1 MTAWSELGEEERR
14 LFIAESEELVDTL
27 ESGLLA
33 LERGEVDAGLVD
45 EIFRA
50 AHTLKGSAA
59 TAGLEGMAGLTHAM
73 ENLLDEVRA
82 GRRSPGS
89 GEVELL
95 LRAVDFLRETLAAV
109 AAGEHPPEPPEA
121 LYAALDAAV
130 AGGETAAAVP
140 ASTVAGTTPDTGA
153 TSDTGAGSTGNGR
166 TASAPQSQPAARAD
180 WRVEAQLD
188 PECPMPA
195 VRALQ
200 VLLALEPLGEVVA
213 SDPSREAIEAEWSG
227 RVVRVWLRGG
237 DREAVGAALRSI
249 PDLTRVRVE
258 PAAPPSPQRQ
268 ARSAEDRTI
277 RVDVD
282 LLDRLLNLVG
292 ELVIDRGRL
301 ARVGQRLAERNGA
314 QDLAEE
320 LSRVTAHL
328 GRVTGALQEVVL
340 KTRMLP
346 VAYVF
351 RRFPRLVRDLAAQ
364 LGKEVEL
371 EVSGEDTELDRSL
384 LDVIA
389 DPLLH
394 LVRNALDHGIEPPEE
409 RLRLGKP
416 RVGRLLLSASQ
427 EGHHVLIRLEDDGRG
442 IDPDRVRATAV
453 RKGLLSPERAAALG
467 DREVL
472 DLLFAPGFSTASNV
486 TDVSGRGVGLD
497 VVRKNVEGAGGRV
510 EIESTPGRGTAFVL
524 VLPLTL
530 ATLRALLVRVDRDV
544 YAIPL
549 ASVAEVLQV
558 EPAGVT
564 SLQGRWATTVRG
576 RVVPLFWLR
585 QYAEPGFR
593 PGRPAR
599 PVLAVLVHHQ
609 GRWVGLVVDRLLGEQ
624 EVVVKGLGRLLA
636 GVRGLSGVT
645 ILGDGSLAL
654 ILDVPALIACLA
666 ADAARDAARNPSD
679 ASRDPGPASSRDRG
693 SPAETGP
700 AGGEPTPPRE
710 TAATA

>member
-1 MTAWSELGEEERR
+1 
-14 LFIAESEELVDTL
+14 
-27 ESGLLA
+27 
-33 LERGEVDAGLVD
+33 
-45 EIFRA
+45 
-50 AHTLKGSAA
+50 
-59 TAGLEGMAGLTHAM
+59 
-73 ENLLDEVRA
+73 
-82 GRRSPGS
+82 
-89 GEVELL
+89 
-95 LRAVDFLRETLAAV
+95 
-109 AAGEHPPEPPEA
+109 
-121 LYAALDAAV
+121 
-130 AGGETAAAVP
+130 
-140 ASTVAGTTPDTGA
+140 
-153 TSDTGAGSTGNGR
+153 
-166 TASAPQSQPAARAD
+166 
-180 WRVEAQLD
+180 
-188 PECPMPA
+188 
-195 VRALQ
+195 
-200 VLLALEPLGEVVA
+200 
-213 SDPSREAIEAEWSG
+213 
-227 RVVRVWLRGG
+227 VWLRGG
-237 DREAVGAALRSI
+237 DREAIGAALRSV
-249 PDLTRVRVE
+249 PDLARFRVE
-258 PAAPPSPQRQ
+258 PAVPPSSQRQ

-277 RVDVD
+277 RVDVE

-453 RKGLLSPERAAALG
+453 RKGLLAPERAAALG

-472 DLLFAPGFSTASNV
+472 DLLFAPGFSTARNV

-510 EIESTPGRGTAFVL
+510 EIETTPGRGTAFVL
-524 VLPLTL
+524 ILPLTL
-530 ATLRALLVRVDRDV
+530 ATLRALLVGVGQDV

-585 QYAEPGFR
+585 QYADPGFC
-593 PGRPAR
+593 PGRPAQ

-666 ADAARDAARNPSD
+666 ADAARDTARNPSG
-679 ASRDPGPASSRDRG
+679 AGRGPGAGWSRDHG
-693 SPAETGP
+693 SPAETGS
-700 AGGEPTPPRE
+700 AGGQPAPPRE
-710 TAATA
+710 KAAAT